1 MLLSNNIKLCD
12 FRPMCLLCAD
22 SCERLILIIAAKAH
36 CWIIRSHYGGHSH
49 TLVTHGFAE
58 SFILLAALISQ
69 RAHPDLC
76 VSAIGKHKVQ

>member
-1 MLLSNNIKLCD
+1 MLDYQITLWW
-12 FRPMCLLCAD
+12 AY
-22 SCERLILIIAAKAH
+22 A
-36 CWIIRSHYGGHSH
+36 GH

-69 RAHPDLC
+69 RTHPDLC